1 MKKNNLLEYH
11 PSFVSFI
18 FLHFSLSLS
27 LSLSLFHDKGMY
39 FGFVLF
45 HQCDIKKT

>member
-18 FLHFSLSLS
+18 FLHFSL
-27 LSLSLFHDKGMY
+27 FHDKGMY

-45 HQCDIKKT
+45 HHCDIKKT